1 MRRRP
6 LLLSGL
12 ATFAAGG
19 AKAQSALSTSQP
31 PLPAVSAPNFQAA
44 ALDDK
49 IGPGYSRLVI
59 ARWGDMLQPD
69 APPFTPAA
77 LSPFQADN
85 QFPYDA
91 VVAALISP
99 PPSQD
104 GIPRLVLVTAN
115 PTAPARMLFPGG
127 IDNAAVAGR
136 EQGVTIVNLQ
146 YLSGRWVTVVGGYQT
161 RRLSD
166 GTLCQ
171 LSGPAAAQV
180 GGTVQGVLAVNGGSA
195 TPWGNVLLAE
205 GDAGPWLSRL
215 AGIGYGYGDPAQAAR
230 YGWVVELDPLD
241 PGFIPVKRTG
251 LGRIAR
257 AGVLATATKDGRP
270 VVFFTQDATAGMIF
284 RFVADT
290 NANDGTAL
298 DSGTLSVAILG
309 GDGIDWVDLGND
321 VPTLAGLADAGN
333 NAGGETFDA
342 PAGLAL
348 TADGATLYLA
358 CGGNAGRSAADSLN
372 PGNDDGHIVQFSL
385 PGGDP
390 SAKHFPASLALVAGN
405 PAIQE
410 GTQYGPGSQ
419 AWLRKPRTLAID
431 PAGNLWIG
439 TDQKGD
445 TSQTADGLFIMQ
457 TTGPA
462 QGAVAY
468 AYLAPKGAAA
478 GGAAFDANS
487 KTAFG
492 AVRHPGA
499 TPGASFD
506 HPATRWP
513 TLQPSMPPQTTI
525 IGLVTQ

>member
-6 LLLSGL
+6 LLLCGVAAL
-12 ATFAAGG
+12 AAGG
-19 AKAQSALSTSQP
+19 AKAQSALGTAAAP
-31 PLPAVSAPNFQAA
+31 AIALPNLQKA

-49 IGPGYSRLVI
+49 TGPGYARLVI
-59 ARWGDMLQPD
+59 ARWGDVLQPD
-69 APPFTPAA
+69 APPFNPLE
-77 LSPFQADN
+77 LSIAQADN

-91 VVAALISP
+91 VIAALISP
-99 PPSQD
+99 PPGQD
-104 GIPRLVLVTAN
+104 GVPRLVLVTAN

-146 YLSGRWVTVVGGYQT
+146 YRSGRWVTVVGGYQT

-171 LSGPAAAQV
+171 LSGPVAAQV
-180 GGTVQGVLAVNGGSA
+180 GTTVQGVLAVNGGSN

-215 AGIGYGYGDPAQAAR
+215 AGIGYGYSDPAQAAR

-241 PGFIPVKRTG
+241 PGYIPVKRTG

-257 AGVLATATKDGRP
+257 AGILATATKDGRP
-270 VVFFTQDATAGMIF
+270 VVFFTQDAAAGMLF
-284 RFVADT
+284 RFVAAS

-309 GDGIDWVDLGND
+309 GDGVDWVDLPND
-321 VPTLAGLADAGN
+321 VPSLSGLAGAGTT
-333 NAGGETFDA
+333 AGGESFDA
-342 PAGLAL
+342 PGGLAL
-348 TADGATLYLA
+348 SADGATLYLA
-358 CGGNAGRSAADSLN
+358 CAGNPGRSAADSLN
-372 PGNDDGHIVQFSL
+372 PGNDAGHVVRFSL

-390 SAKHFPASLALVAGN
+390 AAKHFPASLALVAGN
-405 PAIQE
+405 PAAEE

-439 TDQKGD
+439 TDQGGD
-445 TSQTADGLFIMQ
+445 TAQTADGLFIMQ
-457 TTGPA
+457 TSGPA
-462 QGAVAY
+462 QGALAY
-468 AYLAPKGAAA
+468 AYLAPVGAAA

-499 TPGASFD
+499 TPGASFGN
-506 HPATRWP
+506 PATRWP
-513 TLQPSMPPQTTI
+513 TLQPGMPPQTTI

>member
-12 ATFAAGG
+12 AALTAGG
-19 AKAQSALSTSQP
+19 AKAQSALGASQP
-31 PLPAVSAPNFQAA
+31 SIAAPNLQAA

-49 IGPGYSRLVI
+49 IGPGFSRLVI
-59 ARWGDMLQPD
+59 ARWGDLLQPD
-69 APPFTPAA
+69 APPFTPRT
-77 LSPFQADN
+77 LTLDQASN
-85 QFPYDA
+85 QFPFDA
-91 VVAALISP
+91 AIAALISP
-99 PPSQD
+99 PPAQD

-127 IDNAAVAGR
+127 IDNEAVAGR
-136 EQGVTIVNLQ
+136 EQGVTVVNLQ

-180 GGTVQGVLAVNGGSA
+180 GVTVQGLLAVNGGCA
-195 TPWGNVLLAE
+195 TPWGNALLAE

-215 AGIGYGYGDPAQAAR
+215 AGIGFGYGDLQQGAR
-230 YGWVVELDPLD
+230 YGWVVELDALD
-241 PGFIPVKRTG
+241 PGFIPVKRTA
-251 LGRIAR
+251 LGRISR

-270 VVFFTQDATAGMIF
+270 VVFFTQDSPAGMLF
-284 RFVADT
+284 RFVSDSTA
-290 NANDGTAL
+290 AAGTAL
-298 DSGTLSVAILG
+298 DSGTLCVAILG
-309 GDGIDWVDLGND
+309 GDGIDWVDLPSD
-321 VPTLAGLADAGN
+321 VPSLVGLANAGSV
-333 NAGGETFDA
+333 AGGETFDA
-342 PAGLAL
+342 PGGLAL
-348 TADGATLYLA
+348 SADGSTLYMA
-358 CGGNAGRSAADSLN
+358 CGGNPARSVPDSLN
-372 PGNDDGHIVQFSL
+372 PREGNDDGHVVQFTL

-390 SAKHFPASLALVAGN
+390 TAKHFPAGLALIAGN
-405 PAIQE
+405 PAAEE

-439 TDQKGD
+439 TDQHGD

-457 TTGPA
+457 TSGPA

-468 AYLAPKGAAA
+468 AYLAPVGAAA
-478 GGAAFDANS
+478 GGVAFDAAS

-513 TLQPSMPPQTTI
+513 TLRPDMPPQTTI
-525 IGLVTQ
+525 VGLVTQ